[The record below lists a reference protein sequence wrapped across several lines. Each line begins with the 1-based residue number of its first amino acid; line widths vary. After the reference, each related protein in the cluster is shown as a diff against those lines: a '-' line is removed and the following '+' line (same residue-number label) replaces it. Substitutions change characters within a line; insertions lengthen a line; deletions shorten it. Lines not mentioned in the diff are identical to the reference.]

1 MGWARSP
8 EATLKKAAALA
19 HKALSLDDS
28 DVRAHVLLG
37 QIHIYFGRY
46 EQALAELDRAT
57 TINPNDADAIAGRG
71 TVLVW
76 SGLTEEGIAA
86 LEMAQRI
93 DPSLNSFN
101 HFALALAYYL
111 SGKYASAVELLARSL
126 HDSPEGSHNGAVLA
140 ASYAQHGW
148 SEEALRTAEIVRR
161 SDPAF
166 DAEAFTTQLQKSA
179 DRERVREGLRRAGF

>member
-57 TINPNDADAIAGRG
+57 TINPNNADAIAGRRP
-71 TVLVW
+71 
-76 SGLTEEGIAA
+76 LT
-86 LEMAQRI
+86 
-93 DPSLNSFN
+93 
-101 HFALALAYYL
+101 
-111 SGKYASAVELLARSL
+111 LLAVMR
-126 HDSPEGSHNGAVLA
+126 G
-140 ASYAQHGW
+140 
-148 SEEALRTAEIVRR
+148 RR
-161 SDPAF
+161 
-166 DAEAFTTQLQKSA
+166 
-179 DRERVREGLRRAGF
+179 LRRRKGAGSLQPVHASMSRPRAAPSTM